1 MNKSKLC
8 HYSLYLV
15 PIVLLILLNGYFSF
29 SHGADSVV
37 TLDRSGI
44 GRPVVCA
51 TTIDPVVKQ
60 SYILTEVPD
69 AIATLVMFPGSGLLG
84 AADGEISINATNF
97 LTRSRHLFA
106 SLGFNVAVM
115 DAATDFLSCQYGLR
129 GQRLTPEHLSDIEV
143 VIDDLRGSYP
153 DQEIWVVGICRGTL
167 SAAQAAAV
175 LSVESGGPDG
185 LVLLSTVTQLAL
197 PPSNFTI
204 FDVALQTITVPT
216 LIATNK
222 QDECWVTP
230 PNDTKKI
237 KDELT
242 SVSKVHIKRFNG
254 GFEPI
259 SSPCWS
265 LSYHNYFGIE
275 PKVVRNIAKWIKKQI
290 N

>member
-1 MNKSKLC
+1 MNKSKWC
-8 HYSLYLV
+8 HYSFYLCV
-15 PIVLLILLNGYFSF
+15 IVLLIFLNGYFSV

-37 TLDRSGI
+37 TLDRSG
-44 GRPVVCA
+44 RQPATCA
-51 TTIDPVVKQ
+51 VPGVQLKQ

-69 AIATLVMFPGSGLLG
+69 AIATLVMFPGGGLLG
-84 AADGEISINATNF
+84 AADGQISINAPNF
-97 LTRSRHLFA
+97 LVLSRHLFA

-115 DAATDFLSCQYGLR
+115 DAATDFLTCPYGLR

-143 VIDDLRGSYP
+143 VIDDLRGRYP
-153 DQEIWVVGICRGTL
+153 DQEVWAVGLCRGTL
-167 SAAQAAAV
+167 SAAHAAAE

-185 LVLLSTVTQLAL
+185 LVLLSTVTQLAQ

-204 FDVALQTITVPT
+204 FDVALETITVPT
-216 LIATNK
+216 LIVTNK
-222 QDECWVTP
+222 KDECWVTP

-237 KDELT
+237 KDQLT
-242 SVSKVHIKRFNG
+242 SALKVHIKSFNG

-275 PKVVRNIAKWIKKQI
+275 PKVVKDIAKWIKKQI

>member
-37 TLDRSGI
+37 TLDRSGD
-44 GRPVVCA
+44 RDPVICA
-51 TTIDPVVKQ
+51 TTIDPVKQ

-69 AIATLVMFPGSGLLG
+69 AIATLVMFTGGGLLG
-84 AADGEISINATNF
+84 AEDGQISINATNF
-97 LTRSRHLFA
+97 LMRSRHLFA

-115 DAATDFLSCQYGLR
+115 DAATDFLTCPYGFR

-143 VIDDLRGSYP
+143 VIDDLRARYP
-153 DQEIWVVGICRGTL
+153 NQEVWVVGICRGTL
-167 SAAQAAAV
+167 SAAQAAAE
-175 LSVESGGPDG
+175 LSVESSGPDG
-185 LVLLSTVTQLAL
+185 LVLLSTVTRLA
-197 PPSNFTI
+197 PFPSNVTI